1 MHLNTMSIRPATEAD
16 IPALLAVF
24 LSAFSTSPF
33 NTTCFPDSDPLSHQ
47 THRANIA
54 ANLAHITLLERASP
68 DGTTNKVLG
77 WMSWKRRDTTTT
89 RHIVRAEDFPP
100 SGDQEL
106 ARRFFQANV
115 DAALCHMPPPY
126 FHLSIIVVRCDAQG
140 LGVGGQLMR
149 HGLARVD
156 EEGLASYVNAS
167 RAGKGLYARH
177 GFQTVEETHLGDDIG
192 IWHMK
197 RDAAQK

>member
-1 MHLNTMSIRPATEAD
+1 MSIRPATEAD

-24 LSAFSTSPF
+24 LSAFSTSAF
-33 NTTCFPDSDPLSHQ
+33 NTICFPDADPLSHQ
-47 THRANIA
+47 SHRALIA
-54 ANLAHITLLERASP
+54 SNLAHITLLEHSSS
-68 DGTTNKVLG
+68 DGTTKEVLG
-77 WMSWKRRDTTTT
+77 WMSWKRRDDTT
-89 RHIVRAEDFPP
+89 RHVVRAEDFPP
-100 SGDQEL
+100 SGDPEL

-115 DAALCHMPPPY
+115 DAAFRHMQPPY
-126 FHLSIIVVRCDAQG
+126 FHLSIIVVHRDAQS

-177 GFQTVEETHLGDDIG
+177 GFQTVEETHLGEDIA

-197 RDAAQK
+197 RDANLHS